1 MARDSQADAYTVGPR
16 SIQWQNDHLKALSTA
31 SLVLVDVLM
40 LVIAFVIGHS
50 GREVLP
56 FFARPEE
63 QPPLSHYLPTVI
75 LHTGTILVM
84 CYFSQ
89 LYHLK
94 RAFSRIDQLRNVI
107 GVVTL
112 GTLLASG
119 TQEFLLQ
126 NTALEIVYP
135 RSLLFYVGFFSV
147 LLMIIGR
154 ELHRRFWA
162 YLRRSGVV
170 SDNLLIVGEGSI
182 AHTITEHVRGSPDL
196 GYNIVGIVSAEAT
209 EGDLL
214 GYPYIGAYQDIPR
227 LIDDLQVEQVIVAL
241 SDYRRGELVDL
252 INLCQRGKV
261 DIKVYPDLFA
271 HMVGELNVDDLGG
284 RPLLTVRDIAL
295 RGWRLSLKRALDLF
309 GATVG
314 LVLLSPFMLLTAL
327 LVRLESRGS
336 VFYWQVRMGLD
347 GKPFPMIKF
356 RSMRQDAETNGR
368 TWTIEN
374 DERVT
379 RIGRYMRR
387 SNWDEIPQLINVV
400 LGQMS
405 LVGPRPERPMYVQQF
420 RQQIPNYMERHR
432 EKSGMTGWAQV
443 NGMRGDTSIAERTE
457 LDRWYVEHWSLWLD
471 ITIIIRTVWQSVTRS
486 NRNAY

>member
-1 MARDSQADAYTVGPR
+1 MARDPKSDAYTVRPR
-16 SIQWQNDHLKALSTA
+16 SIRWSNDHLKALSTF
-31 SLVLVDVLM
+31 SLLLIDSLM
-40 LVIAFVIGHS
+40 LVVAFIVGHD
-50 GREVLP
+50 GRELLP
-56 FFARPEE
+56 FFARPQG
-63 QPPLSHYLPTVI
+63 QPELSHYLPTI
-75 LHTGTILVM
+75 FLHTVTIVVM
-84 CYFSQ
+84 FYFSQ

-135 RSLLFYVGFFSV
+135 RSLLFYVWFFSV
-147 LLMIIGR
+147 ILTIFGR
-154 ELHRRFWA
+154 ELHRRFWS
-162 YLRRSGVV
+162 YLRRGGVV
-170 SDNLLIVGEGSI
+170 RDNLLIVGEGNI
-182 AHTITEHVRGSPDL
+182 ARTITEHVRGSPEL
-196 GYNIVGIVSAEAT
+196 GYNVVGIVSASER
-209 EGDLL
+209 EGDML
-214 GYPYIGAYQDIPR
+214 GFPYIGTYEDIPR
-227 LIDDLQVEQVIVAL
+227 LIDDMQVEQVIVAL
-241 SDYRRGELVDL
+241 SDYRRGELVEL

-271 HMVGELNVDDLGG
+271 HMVGDLNVDDLGG

-295 RGWRLSLKRALDLF
+295 RGWRLSLKRALDLL

-314 LVLLSPFMLLTAL
+314 LIMLSPFMLITAL
-327 LVRLESRGS
+327 LVRLESTGS
-336 VFYWQVRMGLD
+336 AFYWQIRMGLD
-347 GKPFPMIKF
+347 GRPFPMIKF
-356 RSMRQDAETNGR
+356 RSMRQDAETDGR
-368 TWTIEN
+368 TWTVEN

-379 RIGRYMRR
+379 RLGRLMRR
-387 SNWDEIPQLINVV
+387 SNWDEIPQLINVL

-420 RQQIPNYMERHR
+420 RQQIPNYMQRHR

-471 ITIIIRTVWQSVTRS
+471 ITIIIRTVWQSITRS

>member
-1 MARDSQADAYTVGPR
+1 MAGDTQPDAFTVGPR
-16 SIQWQNDHLKALSTA
+16 SIHWSNEHLKALSTA
-31 SLVLVDVLM
+31 TLLLVDAVM
-40 LVIAFVIGHS
+40 LVAAFVVGHS

-56 FFARPEE
+56 FFARPAD
-63 QPPLSHYLPTVI
+63 QPELSHYLPTII
-75 LHTGTILVM
+75 LHTSTVVIM
-84 CYFSQ
+84 FYFSQ

-147 LLMIIGR
+147 LLTIVGR
-154 ELHRRFWA
+154 ELHRRFWT
-162 YLRRSGVV
+162 YLRRGGVV
-170 SDNLLIVGEGSI
+170 RDNLLIVGEGSI
-182 AHTITEHVRGSPDL
+182 ARTITEHVRGSPEL
-196 GYNIVGIVSAEAT
+196 GYNIVGIVSAET
-209 EGDLL
+209 SEEDLL
-214 GYPYIGAYQDIPR
+214 GVPYIGEYKDIPR
-227 LIDDLQVEQVIVAL
+227 LIDDHQVEQVIVAL

-295 RGWRLSLKRALDLF
+295 RGWRLSLKRALDLI

-314 LVLLSPFMLLTAL
+314 LIMLSPIMLLTAL

-347 GKPFPMIKF
+347 GQPFPMIKF

-368 TWTIEN
+368 TWTVEN

-379 RIGRYMRR
+379 RLGGVMRR
-387 SNWDEIPQLINVV
+387 SNWDEIPQLINVL

-420 RQQIPNYMERHR
+420 QEQIPNYMARHR

-443 NGMRGDTSIAERTE
+443 NGMRGNTSIAERTE

-471 ITIIIRTVWQSVTRS
+471 ITIIIRTIWQSITRT